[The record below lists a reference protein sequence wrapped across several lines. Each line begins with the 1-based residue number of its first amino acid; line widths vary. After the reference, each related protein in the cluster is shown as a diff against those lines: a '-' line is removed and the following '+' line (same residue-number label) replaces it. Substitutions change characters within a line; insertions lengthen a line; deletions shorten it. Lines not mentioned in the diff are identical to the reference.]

1 MIMTRVKVCGI
12 TRIEDGVA
20 AARLGVDAIGFV
32 FYPLSPRYVQAER
45 ARDIAAAIPPFVS
58 SVGLFVNA
66 DAAKV
71 LEVLCTTRLD
81 FLQFHGEE
89 SPEYCAQFGVPFL
102 KAIRVKPGVDL
113 LQYATSFSSAKALL
127 LDAYVE
133 GAHGGTG
140 QLFDWR
146 LIPANLPLPV
156 ILSGGLGPDNVA
168 AAVRTVRPW
177 AVDVSSGVEAAK
189 GIKDA
194 EKIERFM
201 RGARNADV

>member
-1 MIMTRVKVCGI
+1 MTRVKVCGI
-12 TRIEDGVA
+12 TRIEDGVG

-71 LEVLCTTRLD
+71 LKVLCTTRLD
-81 FLQFHGEE
+81 YLQFHGDE

-140 QLFDWR
+140 QGFDWR

-156 ILSGGLGPDNVA
+156 ILSGGLGPDNIA
-168 AAVRTVRPW
+168 AAVRAVRPW

>member
-1 MIMTRVKVCGI
+1 M
-12 TRIEDGVA
+12 
-20 AARLGVDAIGFV
+20 

-127 LDAYVE
+127 LDAYVG
-133 GAHGGTG
+133 GAYGGTG
-140 QLFDWR
+140 QGFDWR